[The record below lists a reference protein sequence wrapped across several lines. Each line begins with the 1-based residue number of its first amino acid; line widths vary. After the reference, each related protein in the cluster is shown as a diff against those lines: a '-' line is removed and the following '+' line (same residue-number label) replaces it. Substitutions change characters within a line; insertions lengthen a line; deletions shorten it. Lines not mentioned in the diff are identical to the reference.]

1 MKKDL
6 KITIP
11 TNLYKK
17 ISCWIADNA
26 GEIIDVGLPL
36 GWSSQGIERYS
47 IEDTEEMNHYLV
59 ALAEDIMKEIYDLPE
74 CEEYRLICDRRF
86 SNE

>member
-1 MKKDL
+1 MNEDL

-26 GEIIDVGLPL
+26 GEITDVGLPL
-36 GWSSQGIERYS
+36 GWSSQGLERYS
-47 IEDTEEMNHYLV
+47 IEDTGEMNHYLV
-59 ALAEDIMKEIYDLPE
+59 ALAEDIMKELYDLPE
-74 CEEYRLICDRRF
+74 CEKYRNI
-86 SNE
+86 NE

>member
-6 KITIP
+6 KITFPI
-11 TNLYKK
+11 TLYEK
-17 ISCWIADNA
+17 IDSWIADNA
-26 GEIIDVGLPL
+26 GEIKDVGLPL
-36 GWSSQGIERYS
+36 GWSSQGQERHS

-74 CEEYRLICDRRF
+74 CERYRI
-86 SNE
+86 